1 MDDLIAWKGRPHK
14 PLVVKGQR
22 QVGKTFILEHFGR
35 TQYSNYVLIDLA
47 SDITCRRFFEELSSI
62 DEIVDQVSLYKSIE
76 IVPHETLL
84 IIDEI
89 QESSRARALLKQ
101 FHKDGRYEVVATGSL
116 LGVSDSRLGSFKKKP
131 NKDLLPVGS
140 EEHMTMHPLDF
151 DEFLLATGVSRK
163 HIDGIKEKIRG
174 KVPIPQ
180 TELDFFTRRFSAY
193 MVVGGMP
200 SAVNAFIEGGM
211 SAAQREL
218 DSIVSTCI
226 NDINRYNSGIDIVK
240 TEKCF
245 RSIPLQ
251 LSDTNKRFMF
261 SRIDS
266 DKPRD
271 ASSKYSENLLWIEA
285 SGYGNFSRSLTAM
298 CKPPEKYVDRD
309 VFKVYMS
316 DSGILMNMMGPES
329 RAAIAMGDPSY
340 NFGAVA
346 ENTVG
351 GCLRKL
357 GYDLYYYR
365 RTAGKDKMEIDAII
379 ECDGLVAIEVKSGA
393 PREYPSIR
401 KTLGDQNISR
411 RVIFENGNA
420 YVDDDGIEH
429 YPLFASAFLF
439 DRKETA
445 DDDDLF
451 RALVDGREG
460 AGSAGSGRLRLLY
473 PYIKG
478 EAWGCQIS

>member
-35 TQYSNYVLIDLA
+35 TQYANYVLIDLA
-47 SDITCRRFFEELSSI
+47 SDMTCRGFFEELSDI
-62 DEIVDQVSLYKSIE
+62 DEIVDRISLYRSVE
-76 IVPHETLL
+76 IIPHETLL

-89 QESSRARALLKQ
+89 QESTRARALLKQ
-101 FHKDGRYEVVATGSL
+101 FHKDGRYEVIATGSL
-116 LGVSDSRLGSFKKKP
+116 LGVSDSRLGSFKKDP
-131 NKDLLPVGS
+131 NTDLLPVGS
-140 EEHMTMHPLDF
+140 EEHIIMHPLDF
-151 DEFLLATGVSRK
+151 EEFLLATGVSRK
-163 HIDGIKEKIRG
+163 HIDGIRGKIRG
-174 KVPIPQ
+174 RVPIPQ
-180 TELDFFTRRFSAY
+180 SELEFFTRRFSAY

-218 DSIVSTCI
+218 DSITSTCV
-226 NDINRYNSGIDIVK
+226 NDINRYNSGMDIVK
-240 TEKCF
+240 TERCF

-261 SRIDS
+261 SRIDR
-266 DKPRD
+266 DRPRS
-271 ASSKYSENLLWIEA
+271 ASARYSENLLWIEA

-298 CKPPEKYVDRD
+298 RKPPEKYADRD

-316 DSGILMNMMGPES
+316 DSGILMNMMGPDS
-329 RAAIAMGDPSY
+329 RTAIAMGDPSY

-365 RTAGKDKMEIDAII
+365 RTSGDDKMEIDALI
-379 ECDGLVAIEVKSGA
+379 ESDGLVAIEVKSGA

-401 KTLGDQNISR
+401 KTLGNPEISR
-411 RVIFENGNA
+411 RIIFERGNV
-420 YVDDDGIEH
+420 YVDDEGIEH
-429 YPLFASAFLF
+429 YPLFACAFLF
-439 DRKETA
+439 DRKDRTR
-445 DDDDLF
+445 DDGVF
-451 RALVDGREG
+451 SALLEGGMDG
-460 AGSAGSGRLRLLY
+460 
-473 PYIKG
+473 
-478 EAWGCQIS
+478 